1 MKNKPLYGRSL
12 VAIIGRPNVGKS
24 TLFNRIIRKR
34 EAIVHETP
42 GVTRDRNYAEA
53 EWAGYEFTLMDTGG
67 YFPDSGNLI
76 DQAVLKQVYDA
87 IDEADCLILAVD
99 AQTGVT
105 AADAEIARILRRSDK
120 PLVLVVNKIDDT
132 IHETALADF
141 YNLGLGEPLPV
152 SAVSGRQVGDFL
164 DHLVALLPASAKRK
178 PGDDESE
185 KKEEASD
192 LQLAVIGRPNV
203 GKSSFVN
210 AVLGHEQVI
219 VTDIPGTTRDA
230 IDTRLRYKNQEIVL
244 IDTAGLRKTARV
256 KEAIEFYST
265 LRARESLRRCSVALV
280 LFDALEKAVDQDL
293 HIISTAAKLH
303 KGIVIGVN
311 KWDLVEKDALTAK
324 NFEKE
329 LREALRIYSYVPILF
344 ISAKTKQRVFKML
357 DAAQTVHRE
366 RQKQLRTVELNAF
379 LQEAVQ
385 NYPPPAMNKREVKI
399 NYCTQVKHAP
409 PVIAFFC
416 NHPDAIRPSYRQYL
430 ENRFRARFGFT
441 GVPLTFSFR
450 RK

>member
-1 MKNKPLYGRSL
+1 MKKKPL

-53 EWAGYEFTLMDTGG
+53 EWTGYEFTLMDTGG
-67 YFPDSGNLI
+67 YFRDSDNVI
-76 DQAVLKQVYDA
+76 EQAVLKQVYDA
-87 IDEADCLILAVD
+87 IDEADCLIFAVD

-105 AADAEIARILRRSDK
+105 ATDAEVARILRRSDK

-132 IHETALADF
+132 HHEPKLADF
-141 YNLGLGEPLPV
+141 YDLGLGEPAPI
-152 SAVSGRQVGDFL
+152 SAVNGRQVGDFL
-164 DHLVALLPASAKRK
+164 DRLVALLPASAKRQPK
-178 PGDDESE
+178 IEE
-185 KKEEASD
+185 AEEKEEAGV

-203 GKSSFVN
+203 GKSSYVN
-210 AVLGHEQVI
+210 AVLGHDQVI
-219 VTDIPGTTRDA
+219 VTNIPGTTRDS

-244 IDTAGLRKTARV
+244 IDTAGLRKTSRV
-256 KEAIEFYST
+256 KESIEFYST
-265 LRARESLRRCSVALV
+265 LRTRESIRRCHVALL
-280 LFDALEKAVDQDL
+280 LFDATEKAVDQDL
-293 HIISTAAKLH
+293 HIVSEAARLR

-311 KWDLVEKDALTAK
+311 KWDLIEKDALTAK
-324 NFEKE
+324 AFEKE

-344 ISAKTKQRVFKML
+344 ISAQTRQRVFKML
-357 DAAQTVHRE
+357 DMAQTVHRE
-366 RQKQLRTVELNAF
+366 RQRELRTADLNEF
-379 LQEAVQ
+379 LQDAIK
-385 NYPPPAMNKREVKI
+385 NYPPPAMDKREVKI
-399 NYCTQVKHAP
+399 NYCTQVKYSP

-430 ENRFRARFGFT
+430 ENRYRARFGFT

>member
-1 MKNKPLYGRSL
+1 MKKKPL

-53 EWAGYEFTLMDTGG
+53 DWVGYEFTLMDTGG
-67 YFPDSGNLI
+67 YFSDSDNI
-76 DQAVLKQVYDA
+76 IEQAVLRQVYDA
-87 IDEADCLILAVD
+87 IEEADCLILVVD

-105 AADAEIARILRRSDK
+105 ATDAEIARILRRSEK
-120 PLVLVVNKIDDT
+120 KLLLAVNKIDDT
-132 IHETALADF
+132 QHEPRLADF
-141 YNLGLGEPLPV
+141 YNLGLGDPV
-152 SAVSGRQVGDFL
+152 PISAASGRQVGDFL
-164 DHLVALLPASAKRK
+164 DRLVALLPASAQLK
-178 PGDDESE
+178 PSDDEAE
-185 KKEEASD
+185 KKEEPEVLRLS
-192 LQLAVIGRPNV
+192 VIGRPNV
-203 GKSSFVN
+203 GKSSLVN

-230 IDTRLRYKNQEIVL
+230 IDTRLRYKEQEIVL
-244 IDTAGLRKTARV
+244 IDTAGLRKTSRV
-256 KEAIEFYST
+256 KEAIEYYST
-265 LRARESLRRCSVALV
+265 LRTRESIRRCEVAIV

-293 HIISTAAKLH
+293 HIVSEAAHLQ

-311 KWDLVEKDALTAK
+311 KWDLVEKDATTAK
-324 NFEKE
+324 TFEKE

-344 ISAKTKQRVFKML
+344 ISAVARQRIFKML
-357 DAAQTVHRE
+357 DVALTVHGE
-366 RQKQLRTVELNAF
+366 RQKQLRTTELNDF
-379 LQEAVQ
+379 LQDAIR
-385 NYPPPAMNKREVKI
+385 NYPPPSMEQREVKI
-399 NYCTQVKHAP
+399 NYCTQVKHGP

-416 NHPDAIRPSYRQYL
+416 NHPTSIRANYRQYL

-450 RK
+450 KK

>member
-1 MKNKPLYGRSL
+1 MKKKPL

-53 EWAGYEFTLMDTGG
+53 DWAGYEFTLMDTGG

-76 DQAVLKQVYDA
+76 DQAVLKQVHDA
-87 IDEADCLILAVD
+87 IEEADCLIFVVD

-105 AADAEIARILRRSDK
+105 AVDAEIAQILRRSDK
-120 PLVLVVNKIDDT
+120 PLVLVVNKIDDMQ
-132 IHETALADF
+132 HEPALADF

-152 SAVSGRQVGDFL
+152 SAASGRQVGDFL
-164 DHLVALLPASAKRK
+164 DHLVAMLPASAKQK
-178 PGDDESE
+178 PRDDKIE
-185 KKEEASD
+185 KEETGA

-230 IDTRLRYKNQEIVL
+230 IDTRLRYKNQEMVL
-244 IDTAGLRKTARV
+244 IDTAGLRKTSRV
-256 KEAIEFYST
+256 KEAIEYYST
-265 LRARESLRRCSVALV
+265 LRTRESLRRCNVALV

-293 HIISTAAKLH
+293 HIISAAAKLH

-311 KWDLVEKDALTAK
+311 KWDLVEKDAVTAK
-324 NFEKE
+324 KFEKE

-344 ISAKTKQRVFKML
+344 ISAKTRQRVFKML
-357 DAAQTVHRE
+357 DVAQAVHRQ
-366 RQKQLRTVELNAF
+366 RQKQLRTAELNAF

-385 NYPPPAMNKREVKI
+385 NYPPPAMDKREVKI

-416 NHPDAIRPSYRQYL
+416 NHPDAIRPGYRQYL
-430 ENRFRARFGFT
+430 ENRFRARFGFA

>member
-1 MKNKPLYGRSL
+1 MKKKPL

-53 EWAGYEFTLMDTGG
+53 EWTGYEFTLMDTGG
-67 YFPDSGNLI
+67 YFRDSDNVI
-76 DQAVLKQVYDA
+76 EQAVLKQVYDA
-87 IDEADCLILAVD
+87 IEEADGLIFAVD

-105 AADAEIARILRRSDK
+105 ATDAEIARILRRSNR
-120 PLVLVVNKIDDT
+120 PLVLVVNKIDDAN
-132 IHETALADF
+132 HEPALTDF
-141 YNLGLGEPLPV
+141 YDLGLGEPLPI
-152 SAVSGRQVGDFL
+152 SATSGRQVGDFL
-164 DHLVALLPASAKRK
+164 DRLVALLPNSAKRK
-178 PGDDESE
+178 SQDGDAE
-185 KKEEASD
+185 KKEETGA
-192 LQLAVIGRPNV
+192 LHLAVIGRPNV
-203 GKSSFVN
+203 GKSSLVN

-219 VTDIPGTTRDA
+219 VTDIPGTTRDS

-244 IDTAGLRKTARV
+244 IDTAGLRKTSRV
-256 KEAIEFYST
+256 KEAIEYYST
-265 LRARESLRRCSVALV
+265 VRTREAIRRCNVALI

-293 HIISTAAKLH
+293 HIVSETAKLR

-311 KWDLVEKDALTAK
+311 KWDLVEKDAVTAK
-324 NFEKE
+324 AFEKE

-357 DAAQTVHRE
+357 DVAQTVNRE
-366 RQKQLRTVELNAF
+366 RQKELRTADLNEF
-379 LQEAVQ
+379 LQDAIKT
-385 NYPPPAMNKREVKI
+385 YPPPAMDRREVKI
-399 NYCTQVKHAP
+399 NYCTQVKHSP
-409 PVIAFFC
+409 PVFAFFC
-416 NHPDAIRPSYRQYL
+416 NHPASIRPSYRQYL
-430 ENRFRARFGFT
+430 ENRFRRRFGFA

>member
-1 MKNKPLYGRSL
+1 MKKKPL

-53 EWAGYEFTLMDTGG
+53 DWIGYEFTLMDTGG
-67 YFPDSGNLI
+67 YFPDSASLI

-87 IDEADCLILAVD
+87 IAEADCLIFAVD

-105 AADAEIARILRRSDK
+105 ATDAEIARVLRRSNR

-132 IHETALADF
+132 NHEPRLADF
-141 YNLGLGEPLPV
+141 YNLGLGEPLPI

-164 DHLVALLPASAKRK
+164 DRLVALLPASAKRRS
-178 PGDDESE
+178 PEEDTG
-185 KKEEASD
+185 KKEETGA
-192 LQLAVIGRPNV
+192 LHLAVIGRPNV
-203 GKSSFVN
+203 GKSSLVN

-219 VTDIPGTTRDA
+219 VTAIPGTTRDS
-230 IDTRLRYKNQEIVL
+230 IDTRLRYKNQDLVL
-244 IDTAGLRKTARV
+244 IDTAGLRKTSRV
-256 KEAIEFYST
+256 KEAIEYYST
-265 LRARESLRRCSVALV
+265 VRTREAIRRCNVALI

-293 HIISTAAKLH
+293 HIVSEAARLR

-311 KWDLVEKDALTAK
+311 KWDLVEKDAVTAK
-324 NFEKE
+324 AFEKE

-344 ISAKTKQRVFKML
+344 ISAKTRQRVFKL
-357 DAAQTVHRE
+357 LEAAQTVNLE
-366 RQKQLRTVELNAF
+366 RQKQLRTTELNEF
-379 LQEAVQ
+379 LHNAVKM
-385 NYPPPAMNKREVKI
+385 YPPPAMDRREVKI
-399 NYCTQVKHAP
+399 NYCTQVKNAP
-409 PVIAFFC
+409 PVFAFFC
-416 NHPDAIRPSYRQYL
+416 NHPTSIRPSYRQYL
-430 ENRFRARFGFT
+430 ENRFRRRFGFE

>member
-1 MKNKPLYGRSL
+1 MKKKPL

-42 GVTRDRNYAEA
+42 GVTRDRNYSEA
-53 EWAGYEFTLMDTGG
+53 DWAGYEFTLMDTGG
-67 YFPDSGNLI
+67 YFRDSDNVI
-76 DQAVLKQVYDA
+76 EQAVLKQVYDA
-87 IDEADCLILAVD
+87 IEEADGLIFVVD

-105 AADAEIARILRRSDK
+105 ATDAEIARILRRSNR
-120 PLVLVVNKIDDT
+120 PLILVVNKIDDT
-132 IHETALADF
+132 KHEPAQADF

-152 SAVSGRQVGDFL
+152 SAASGRQVGDFL
-164 DHLVALLPASAKRK
+164 DRLVALLPASAKRQSS
-178 PGDDESE
+178 DNETE
-185 KKEEASD
+185 KKEEPSV
-192 LQLAVIGRPNV
+192 LHLAVIGRPNV

-219 VTDIPGTTRDA
+219 VTDIPGTTRDS

-244 IDTAGLRKTARV
+244 IDTAGLRKTSRV
-256 KEAIEFYST
+256 KESIEYYST
-265 LRARESLRRCSVALV
+265 LRTRESIRRCHVAII

-293 HIISTAAKLH
+293 HIVSDAAKLH

-311 KWDLVEKDALTAK
+311 KWDLVEKDAVTAK
-324 NFEKE
+324 GFEKE

-344 ISAKTKQRVFKML
+344 ISAKNRQRVFKML
-357 DAAQTVHRE
+357 DVTQTVHRE
-366 RQKQLRTVELNAF
+366 RQKQLRTADLNAF
-379 LQEAVQ
+379 LQEALQ
-385 NYPPPAMNKREVKI
+385 KYPPPAMDRHEVKI
-399 NYCTQVKHAP
+399 NYCTQVKHSP
-409 PVIAFFC
+409 PVIVFFC
-416 NHPDAIRPSYRQYL
+416 NHPTSIRPSYRQYL
-430 ENRFRARFGFT
+430 ENRFRTRFGFS